1 MLVAP
6 AAPAYAHATVN
17 EMTPPPLASAHPA
30 WAEPSARDFSICTL
44 VTDHA
49 QWRAMQASFMA
60 HGFGDAEFLH
70 LDNSAANHWCAYTG
84 LAEMIRRARGR
95 TIICCHQDVRLIGD
109 GAALLRERLAALP
122 PCWAIA
128 GNAGASAEGRLAIRI
143 TDPHGADQ
151 KRGPFPARVVSLDEN
166 FLVLKGGTGVVPSAD
181 LSGFHLYATDLCL
194 AAQQAGH
201 SAWVIDFH
209 LHHLSPG
216 RVDAGFLRCQAA
228 FERAWGRRLGSAS
241 RIRTTCTTLTL
252 RAGLRGHLLGA
263 WRLARRRW
271 RL

>member
-1 MLVAP
+1 M
-6 AAPAYAHATVN
+6 AAAAT
-17 EMTPPPLASAHPA
+17 P
-30 WAEPSARDFSICTL
+30 DFSVCTL

-49 QWRAMQASFMA
+49 QWAAMQASFLA
-60 HGFGDAEFLH
+60 HGFGDAEFLL
-70 LDNSAANHWCAYTG
+70 LDNSQANRWCAFTG

-95 TIICCHQDVRLIGD
+95 YVICCHQDVRLIGD
-109 GAALLRERLAALP
+109 GAAALRDRLAALEALDP
-122 PCWAIA
+122 SWAVA
-128 GNAGASAEGRLAIRI
+128 GNAGASPEGRLLIRI

-151 KRGPFPARVVSLDEN
+151 AHGPFPGLVHSLDEN
-166 FLVLKGGTGVVPSAD
+166 FLVLRGGTGIVPSPD
-181 LSGFHLYATDLCL
+181 LAGFHLYGTDLCL
-194 AAQQAGH
+194 AARQAGH

-216 RVDAGFLRCQAA
+216 RVDAGFLQCQAA
-228 FERAWGRRLGSAS
+228 FEKAWGRRIGRAS

>member
-1 MLVAP
+1 MNII
-6 AAPAYAHATVN
+6 AALPDTTSEAATP
-17 EMTPPPLASAHPA
+17 E
-30 WAEPSARDFSICTL
+30 FSICTL

-49 QWRAMQASFMA
+49 QWRAMQASFLA

-70 LDNSAANHWCAYTG
+70 LDNSDGNQWCAFSG
-84 LAEMIRRARGR
+84 LTAMIRRARGR
-95 TIICCHQDVRLIGD
+95 HIICCHQDVRLIGD
-109 GAALLRERLAALP
+109 GAAVLHDRIAALEAHDP
-122 PCWAIA
+122 SWAVA
-128 GNAGASAEGRLAIRI
+128 GNAGASPEGQLLIRI

-151 KRGPFPARVVSLDEN
+151 KRGPFPGLAHSLDEN
-166 FLVLKGGTGVVPSAD
+166 FLLLKGGTGLVPSQD
-181 LSGFHLYATDLCL
+181 LSGFHLYGTDLCL
-194 AAQQAGH
+194 AARQAGR

-228 FERAWGRRLGSAS
+228 FEKAWGRRIGRAS
-241 RIRTTCTTLTL
+241 RIRTTCTHLTL
-252 RAGLRGHLLGA
+252 RAGLGGHLLGA